1 MAPPCSGSTAGL
13 NQAGDAR
20 DRQQI
25 AQFLT
30 GDRSAFDALIGHH
43 KARVYNLVC
52 HMVGDPEWAQDVT
65 TEALLQIYRSLGRFR
80 GECTFRTWLYRV
92 TLNVCRHELRARGRR
107 RIPERPLV
115 EDMAGEDLP
124 FEKLAATVLVSKV
137 RETLALLP
145 EKQRAAVILFFLEEL
160 TYREMAAILQVPIN
174 TVKAR
179 VFQGIRSLRNRL
191 RDTLDLGTV
200 EGNTL

>member
-1 MAPPCSGSTAGL
+1 MWSADGVTETS
-13 NQAGDAR
+13 DAR

-30 GDRSAFDALIGHH
+30 GDHSAFDALVADH

-52 HMVGDPEWAQDVT
+52 HMVGDPEWAKDVT
-65 TEALLQIYRSLGRFR
+65 TEVLLQIYRSLGRFR
-80 GECTFRTWLYRV
+80 GECSFRTWLYRV
-92 TLNVCRHELRARGRR
+92 TLNVCRHELRGRR
-107 RIPERPLV
+107 RHFVPETPLV
-115 EDMAGEDLP
+115 EGVGADDVP
-124 FEKLAATVLVSKV
+124 FEQVAARVLVGKV
-137 RETLALLP
+137 REAITLLP

-160 TYREMAAILQVPIN
+160 SYREIASVLRVPLS

-191 RDTLDLGTV
+191 ADTLDLGVV
-200 EGNTL
+200 EGSTP